1 MSPLIGIISFI
12 NAKLGHIDVLCSV
25 QKSTQYYTAYDFYTK
40 IHMHIWYMVNFD
52 FNLTHVAALRFTFAR
67 KYEQILHTS

>member
-40 IHMHIWYMVNFD
+40 IHINICIYGIWLI
-52 FNLTHVAALRFTFAR
+52 LTLT
-67 KYEQILHTS
+67 